1 VEVFGDLLGG
11 FATAL
16 QPQYLLVA
24 ALGVTLGTFIG
35 VLPGIG
41 PALTIALLLPLTY
54 SFDPTGAFILFAG
67 IYFGAM
73 YGGSITSILL
83 NTPGE
88 AGSVATAIEGYPMAQ
103 SGRAGPALAVSV
115 TGAVVVGTLATIALT
130 LFAPLVA
137 NLATNFR
144 ATDYFAL
151 IVLAF
156 VSVTALVG
164 DSLSRGMISLFLGL
178 FLGLIGLDAVSGQA
192 RFTFGLR
199 ELFSGLDPVLIVI
212 GLFALG
218 EALYGA
224 SRLRNVVEEV
234 VRVTGRFWPNREER
248 SRVWKPWLRG
258 GALGFIFGSLP
269 TGGSEVPTFLSY
281 NVEKRLSKH
290 KEEWG
295 RGAIEGVAGP
305 EAAAVGSFS
314 GVLVP
319 LLTLGIPTSATA
331 AIMLSAFQIYNIQ
344 PGPRLFVTSGD
355 LVWALIASLYIGNV
369 MLLVINLPLVR
380 LWVRILAIPKEILY
394 AGIFVFATLG
404 VYSISNSL
412 VELLIMYAIGFAA
425 FFMRKYDFP
434 VAPVV
439 LGAILGPLME
449 TQFRRALELGQG
461 DFSVFFTRPLTL
473 AILLIAVAM
482 LIVPYALKSLR
493 QRRVELQRA
502 TGTTSDLRTPP
513 DDHPDARD

>member
-1 VEVFGDLLGG
+1 MEVFGDLLNG

-73 YGGSITSILL
+73 YGGSITAILL

-88 AGSVATAIEGYPMAQ
+88 AGAVATAIEGYPMAR
-103 SGRAGPALAVSV
+103 SGRAGPALATSV
-115 TGAVVVGTLATIALT
+115 TGALVTGTLATVALT
-130 LFAPLVA
+130 LFAPVVA
-137 NLATNFR
+137 RLAASFQ

-151 IVLAF
+151 ILLAF

-164 DSLSRGMISLFLGL
+164 RSLTRGMLSLFIGL
-178 FLGLIGLDAVSGQA
+178 FIGLVGLDAVTGQD
-192 RFTFGLR
+192 RFTFGILQ
-199 ELFSGLDPVLIVI
+199 LYNGLDPVIVVI

-224 SRLRNVVEEV
+224 SRLRDAAEEV
-234 VRVTGRFWPNREER
+234 VRLTGRFWLNREER

-258 GALGFIFGSLP
+258 GALGFVFGSLP

-281 NVEKRLSKH
+281 NVEKQLSRH
-290 KEEWG
+290 QDEWG
-295 RGAIEGVAGP
+295 KGAIEGVAGP
-305 EAAAVGSFS
+305 EAAAMGSFS
-314 GVLVP
+314 GVMVP

-344 PGPRLFVTSGD
+344 PGPRLFETSAE

-369 MLLVINLPLVR
+369 MLFLINLPLVR
-380 LWVRILAIPKEILY
+380 LWVKILEIPKELLY
-394 AGIFVFATLG
+394 AGIFVFGTLG
-404 VYSISNSL
+404 VYSLSNSL
-412 VELLIMYAIGFAA
+412 VELLIVYAVGLVG

-434 VAPVV
+434 VAPVI
-439 LGAILGPLME
+439 LGAVLGPLME
-449 TQFRRALELGQG
+449 TQFRRALELGGG
-461 DFSVFFTRPLTL
+461 DFSVFVTRPLTL
-473 AILLIAVAM
+473 AILLLAAGM
-482 LIVPYALKSLR
+482 LFMPLVLRAL
-493 QRRVELQRA
+493 RRRGVELQ
-502 TGTTSDLRTPP
+502 GGEEE
-513 DDHPDARD
+513 